1 MKHVKRALLLLVIIF
16 TFSGLKY
23 HTGAGD
29 EFKSQEYLEV
39 DTTSV
44 TIPSRPIPVTSIK
57 LRDFM
62 LSMARLESGGI
73 LEPYHAINRY
83 GYMGK
88 YQFSKKTLRGLVR
101 TGYLKA
107 TNKELRNFMRD
118 PELQERAMVALVK
131 NNKKT
136 LLNYGLYRYI
146 GREVNGVKVT
156 MSGMLASAH
165 LLGPYAVSHYLKNGG
180 SLKTVK
186 LRGVVIRKY
195 DGNGTSLED
204 YMKHFENS

>member
-1 MKHVKRALLLLVIIF
+1 MKHVKIVLLLLTIF

-29 EFKSQEYLEV
+29 EFKSHQYLEL
-39 DTTSV
+39 DTTSI

-57 LRDFM
+57 LSTFM
-62 LSMARLESGGI
+62 SAMAELESGGI
-73 LEPYHAINRY
+73 SKAYQAINRY

-101 TGYLKA
+101 NGYLKA

-131 NNKKT
+131 NNKNT
-136 LLNYGLYRYI
+136 LLNYGLFKYI
-146 GREVNGVKVT
+146 GRDVNGIEVT
-156 MSGMLASAH
+156 MDGMLASAH

-186 LRGVVIRKY
+186 IRGVVIRKY

-204 YMKHFENS
+204 YMKHFEKS

>member
-1 MKHVKRALLLLVIIF
+1 MKYVRGLLLLLIVF
-16 TFSGLKY
+16 AFSGLKH

-29 EFKSQEYLEV
+29 EFKNHAYLEL
-39 DTTSV
+39 DTTSIV
-44 TIPSRPIPVTSIK
+44 IPPRPIPVTSLK

-62 LSMARLESGGI
+62 SEMARLESGGI
-73 LEPYHAINRY
+73 SEAYQVINRY

-88 YQFSKKTLRGLVR
+88 YQFSKTTLRGLVR
-101 TGYLKA
+101 NGYLKA
-107 TNKELRNFMRD
+107 TKKELRNFTED
-118 PELQERAMVALVK
+118 PELQERAMIALVK
-131 NNKKT
+131 NNKNT
-136 LLNYGLYRYI
+136 LLNYDLFKYI
-146 GREVNGVKVT
+146 GRDVNGITVT

-186 LRGVVIRKY
+186 IGSVVIRKY

-204 YMKHFENS
+204 YMKHFEKA

>member
-1 MKHVKRALLLLVIIF
+1 MKYVRTVLLLLIIF
-16 TFSGLKY
+16 SFSGLRY
-23 HTGAGD
+23 YTGTFD
-29 EFKSQEYLEV
+29 ELNHRRYLEV
-39 DTTSV
+39 NTTSV
-44 TIPSRPIPVTSIK
+44 VIPQMPIPVTSIK
-57 LRDFM
+57 LSSFV
-62 LSMARLESGGI
+62 SEMARLESGGI
-73 LEPYHAINRY
+73 SEPYQAINRY

-118 PELQERAMVALVK
+118 PELQERAMIALVK
-131 NNKKT
+131 SNSRT
-136 LLNYGLYRYI
+136 LLNYGLKKYI
-146 GREVNGVKVT
+146 GREINGVKVT

-165 LLGPYAVSHYLKNGG
+165 LLGPYAVNHYLKNNG
-180 SLKTVK
+180 SLEKTK
-186 LRGVVIRKY
+186 IRGVVIRKY

>member
-1 MKHVKRALLLLVIIF
+1 MKYVRGLFLLLIIF
-16 TFSGLKY
+16 SFSGLKY
-23 HTGAGD
+23 YTGDGD
-29 EFKSQEYLEV
+29 EFKNYSYLEV
-39 DTTSV
+39 DTTSI
-44 TIPSRPIPVTSIK
+44 TIPERPIPVTSLK
-57 LRDFM
+57 LSVFM
-62 LSMARLESGGI
+62 SEMARLESGGI
-73 LEPYHAINRY
+73 SEPHQAINRY

-136 LLNYGLYRYI
+136 LLNYGLFKYI
-146 GREVNGVKVT
+146 GRDVNGITVT
-156 MSGMLASAH
+156 MNGMLASAH

-180 SLKTVK
+180 DLNTTKIGS
-186 LRGVVIRKY
+186 VVIRKY

-204 YMKHFENS
+204 YMKHFEKS

>member
-1 MKHVKRALLLLVIIF
+1 MKYVRGLFLLLIVF
-16 TFSGLKY
+16 SFSGLKY

-29 EFKSQEYLEV
+29 EFKDHEYLEI
-39 DTTSV
+39 DTASIS
-44 TIPSRPIPVTSIK
+44 IPARPIPVTRVK
-57 LRDFM
+57 LDAFM
-62 LSMARLESGGI
+62 SEMARLESGGI
-73 LEPYHAINRY
+73 KEAYQAINRY

-118 PELQERAMVALVK
+118 PELQERAMIALVK
-131 NNKKT
+131 NNKNT
-136 LLNYGLYRYI
+136 LLNYGLFKYI
-146 GREVNGVKVT
+146 GRDVNGITVT
-156 MSGMLASAH
+156 MDGMLASAH

-186 LRGVVIRKY
+186 IGSVVIRKY

-204 YMKHFENS
+204 YMKHFEKV

>member
-1 MKHVKRALLLLVIIF
+1 MEYVRGLLLLLIIF
-16 TFSGLKY
+16 TFSGLKD

-29 EFKSQEYLEV
+29 ELKRHQYLEV
-39 DTTSV
+39 DTTSI
-44 TIPSRPIPVTSIK
+44 TIPSRPIPVTSLK
-57 LRDFM
+57 LSTFM
-62 LSMARLESGGI
+62 SEMARLESGGI
-73 LEPYHAINRY
+73 LEPYQAINSG

-118 PELQERAMVALVK
+118 PELQERAMIALVK
-131 NNKKT
+131 NNKNT
-136 LLNYGLYRYI
+136 LLNYGLSKYI
-146 GREVNGVKVT
+146 GRNVNGITVT
-156 MSGMLASAH
+156 MDGMLASAH

-186 LRGVVIRKY
+186 IRGVVIRKY

-204 YMKHFENS
+204 YMKHFEKA